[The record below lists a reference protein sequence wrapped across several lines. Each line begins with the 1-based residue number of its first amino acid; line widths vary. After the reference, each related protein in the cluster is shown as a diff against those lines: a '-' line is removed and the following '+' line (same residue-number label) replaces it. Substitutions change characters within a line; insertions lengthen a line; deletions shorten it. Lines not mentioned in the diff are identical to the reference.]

1 MRGTFF
7 NGISSGDRA
16 PPRYINPSAIKP
28 TRLFFFF
35 FFSPSPSPSSS
46 SCSRQIRETRNKFRV
61 YLRVWE
67 PDRISRPIFSSVS
80 LSLSLFSILPLRFVH
95 RSDKSWRSKFLFLF
109 PGFFFFFLRTLVR
122 ILLIGHLLL
131 LGRERN
137 GLFVE

>member
-46 SCSRQIRETRNKFRV
+46 SSCSRQIRETRNKFRV

-67 PDRISRPIFSSVS
+67 SDRISRPIFSSLSRSSLYVS
-80 LSLSLFSILPLRFVH
+80 SIVPINLGD
-95 RSDKSWRSKFLFLF
+95 RS
-109 PGFFFFFLRTLVR
+109 FFFFFLVSFFFFKNSRSNFTYRAFIITRPRKERFICR
-122 ILLIGHLLL
+122 IK
-131 LGRERN
+131 
-137 GLFVE
+137 